1 MAYRTLKAQFHA
13 KGEQGANELYRR
25 RIDSESTLK
34 WEFLIGQ
41 DPAFCVLTPE
51 LMLLHER
58 VFLLDKAISTLWS
71 QLPLGASVGYLNTLL
86 VREIEA
92 TNDIEDVRSTR
103 QEITEALRA
112 KLDDGGSKKRF
123 QELARLYKAL
133 LGQEYPLP
141 QDAKGIRVIFDAITD
156 GELEADDLIEGPLF
170 RLGSTRIMGGT
181 KVIHQGLPASVI
193 ESRIEDVIAV
203 LNSTDVPGLMAT
215 MVSHFMFEYIH
226 PFYDGNGR
234 TGRFLMA
241 QKLQTVVSTVSALTL
256 SSSINVAKH
265 RYYKAFENA
274 EHKLNRGDLTPFVTE
289 MLNFLLESQGEMLR
303 DLEARKLLFD
313 DLSEQIHG
321 RNADSAKQVRQNQE
335 LFILGQV
342 WLFDETRV
350 IQLDEL
356 AAQFKETKQT
366 IRNDL
371 SVLEDAGLVEISS
384 PRPLTVTLTEEAC
397 RELGLKNG

>member
-1 MAYRTLKAQFHA
+1 MAYRTLKTQFHA
-13 KGEQGANELYRR
+13 KGAHEANELYLR

-34 WEFLIGQ
+34 WAFLIGE

-51 LMLLHER
+51 LMLLQER
-58 VFLLDKAISTLWS
+58 VFLLDRAIFTLWN

-86 VREIEA
+86 IREIEA
-92 TNDIEDVRSTR
+92 TNDIEAVRSTR

-133 LGQEYPLP
+133 LGQQYPLP
-141 QDAKGIRVIFDAITD
+141 QDAKGIRVIFDAVTD
-156 GELEADDLIEGPLF
+156 GELDAEDSIEGPLF
-170 RLGSTRIMGGT
+170 RSGPTHIMGGT
-181 KVIHQGLPASVI
+181 KVIHRGLPAGVI
-193 ESRIEDVIAV
+193 EPRIEEVIEI
-203 LNSTDVPGLMAT
+203 LNSVDVPGLIAA
-215 MVSHFMFEYIH
+215 MVTHFMFEYIH

-256 SSSINVAKH
+256 SSSINEAKN

-274 EHKLNRGDLTPFVTE
+274 EHKQNRGDLTPFVTE
-289 MLNFLLESQGEMLR
+289 MLNFLLDSQGEMLR

-313 DLSEQIHG
+313 DLSERI
-321 RNADSAKQVRQNQE
+321 NARSADNAKQVRQNQE

-356 AAQFKETKQT
+356 AAKFKETKQT

-371 SVLEDAGLVEISS
+371 GALQDAGLVQVSVS
-384 PRPLTVTLTEEAC
+384 RPLTVTLTEEAC
-397 RELGLKNG
+397 QELGLQVE